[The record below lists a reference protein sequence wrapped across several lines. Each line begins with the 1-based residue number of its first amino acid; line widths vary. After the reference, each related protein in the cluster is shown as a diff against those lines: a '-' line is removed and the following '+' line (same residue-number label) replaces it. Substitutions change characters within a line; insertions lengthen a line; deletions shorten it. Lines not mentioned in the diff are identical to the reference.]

1 MYTHIHHIYIH
12 IYDVLAKFMPA
23 DMLQSINGAAYTY
36 IYIYVNFMY
45 THTHTHTHSLTHE
58 HTHKHTHT
66 TKITTY
72 IYINIYARVM
82 FKRALVEP

>member
-1 MYTHIHHIYIH
+1 MYIYIH

-45 THTHTHTHSLTHE
+45 THTHTHTLTHSLTN
-58 HTHKHTHT
+58 THT
-66 TKITTY
+66 NTHTRQKSLHIF
-72 IYINIYARVM
+72 I
-82 FKRALVEP
+82 